1 MVRRTEG
8 LDHPR
13 AAGGAGEGEMGGER
27 GGAASREA
35 DGSPFFRLVAP
46 RERDR
51 RDRFWRERTSEVRG
65 RGACCT
71 YCTLVVGPVL
81 QAHT

>member
-1 MVRRTEG
+1 MARVRRTEG

-35 DGSPFFRLVAP
+35 DGPPFL
-46 RERDR
+46 D
-51 RDRFWRERTSEVRG
+51 W
-65 RGACCT
+65 
-71 YCTLVVGPVL
+71 LL
-81 QAHT
+81 